1 MKSEALK
8 LLVKEKYGQI
18 AEKSLFDNQTSCCGS
33 NSSCCDSLEYSMI
46 GDEYKGIEGH
56 VADADLGLGCGLPTA
71 FAQILKGDTVV
82 DLGSGAG
89 NDCFVARSIAG
100 ETGHIIGV
108 EMTPEMVAKAQL
120 NAQKLG
126 YTNVEFV
133 LGDIENLPIPDEIA
147 DVVVSNC
154 VLNLVPDK
162 QKAFDEMYRI
172 LKMGAHFSI
181 SDVVLIGDLPA
192 SLQQEA
198 EMYAGCVAGAIQKQD
213 YLATIKAAGFRD
225 IQIQKEK
232 KINIPEEVLLK
243 YLNKQEL
250 VTLQTSG
257 FGIYSI
263 TVFGKK

>member
-8 LLVKEKYGQI
+8 LMVKEKYGQI

-33 NSSCCDSLEYSMI
+33 NSSCCESLDYSMI
-46 GDEYKGIEGH
+46 GDEYTEIEGH
-56 VADADLGLGCGLPTA
+56 IADADLGLGCGLPTA
-71 FAQILKGDTVV
+71 FAQIKKGDTVV

-89 NDCFVARSIAG
+89 NDCFVARAITG

-108 EMTPEMVAKAQL
+108 DMTPEMVAKAQL

-126 YTNVEFV
+126 FTNVEFI
-133 LGDIENLPIPDEIA
+133 LGDIENLPLANDIA

-162 QKAFDEMYRI
+162 QTAFIEMYRI
-172 LKMGAHFSI
+172 LKTGAHFSI

-198 EMYAGCVAGAIQKQD
+198 EMYVGCVAGAIQKQE
-213 YLATIKAAGFRD
+213 YLAIIEAAGFKD

-243 YLNKQEL
+243 YLNPQEL
-250 VTLQTSG
+250 KTLQTSG
-257 FGIYSI
+257 FGIFSI
-263 TVFGKK
+263 TVLGKK

>member
-1 MKSEALK
+1 MKNEALK
-8 LLVKEKYGQI
+8 LMVREKYGQI
-18 AEKSLFDNQTSCCGS
+18 AEKSLFNNQTSCCGS
-33 NSSCCDSLEYSMI
+33 NSSCCESLEYSMI
-46 GDEYKGIEGH
+46 GDEYTGIEGH

-71 FAQILKGDTVV
+71 FAQIKKGDTVV

-108 EMTPEMVAKAQL
+108 DMTPEMIAKAQL

-133 LGDIENLPIPDEIA
+133 FGDIENLPLANDIA

-162 QKAFDEMYRI
+162 HRAFDEMYRI
-172 LKMGAHFSI
+172 FKNVAHFSI

-192 SLQQEA
+192 ALQQEA
-198 EMYAGCVAGAIQKQD
+198 EMYAGCVAGAIQKKD
-213 YLATIKAAGFRD
+213 YLNIIHAAGFRD
-225 IQIQKEK
+225 IHIQKEK
-232 KINIPEEVLLK
+232 QIDLPEAVLLK
-243 YLNKQEL
+243 YMMLHEL
-250 VTLQTSG
+250 EALRTSG